1 MNINAAVSDDEV
13 DLAEIFAVL
22 VSGWRIIASTSLVCL
37 ALSYVYANHVALPTY
52 EAKSVFAFEKSSG
65 GGALG
70 NLDGAA
76 ALLGIS
82 LGASKDDKFV
92 FDRVA
97 GRDFVIELAEEAGLY
112 KDPYFNPRLG
122 IGRLAQLKSYFGIA
136 PKTDWTDAE
145 VDEAIVDRFGKAVS
159 ITSTKN
165 SSIVAIVTH
174 RNPKAAAAIA
184 NAVVKKILDDTLDD
198 QLSKSRREVDYLGEQ
213 LAEVEADMDNALARL
228 QEFSI
233 SRNALSE
240 EDLMLRSAQ
249 LVRLRETRDAT
260 RRMYEGVTAMSAAPT
275 AGSGKN
281 DVLQS
286 YPELQSS
293 DFRILAQKAGALD
306 PLTDLPREK
315 LEQVAS
321 SLSARLAEIE
331 GAILA
336 SEGNA
341 KISAEDAADL
351 LTLQRDVKVEGATYE
366 VLVEQ
371 FKSRSLISGFAG
383 ASGTILQYAVPPL
396 KPSAPKS
403 SLILALGTV
412 LGVFVG
418 AGTAL
423 ARGITSRRLHT
434 SRAIAEAVMAG
445 RVFRMERN
453 ALPSEV
459 VANLA
464 GTSKYVV
471 MWHLSPSTKKASEA
485 AARHLMRAW
494 SDAGL
499 SAGILS
505 LPSSGYVSASPAASR
520 VDLGDVMGHLLRG
533 SLVDAIEAK
542 TSHLDRVLVI
552 CEFGKVQP
560 SLLTIARALPST
572 FVAVARAGDVVKSSA
587 DELRSAVVPDVL
599 LLG

>member
-1 MNINAAVSDDEV
+1 MNEHATASDDEIG
-13 DLAEIFAVL
+13 LAEFFAVL
-22 VSGWRIIASTSLVCL
+22 ASSWRMVASTALVSV
-37 ALSYVYANHVALPTY
+37 ALSYVYANHVVRPTY
-52 EAKSVFAFEKSSG
+52 EAKSVFAFEKGSA
-65 GGALG
+65 GGAMG
-70 NLDGAA
+70 NLGGAA

-82 LGASKDDKFV
+82 VGASKDDNV

-112 KDPYFNPRLG
+112 EDPYFNPRLG

-136 PKTDWTDAE
+136 PKTDWTNAE
-145 VDEAIVDRFGKAVS
+145 VEEAIVDRFGKAVH
-159 ITSTKN
+159 IAATKN
-165 SSIVAIVTH
+165 SSIEAIVTH
-174 RNPKAAAAIA
+174 RDPEAAATIA
-184 NAVVKKILDDTLDD
+184 NAVVKKILDDTLND

-213 LAEVEADMDNALARL
+213 LSEVQAEMDNALARL
-228 QEFSI
+228 QGFSI
-233 SRNALSE
+233 SRNALSV
-240 EDLMLRSAQ
+240 EDLVRRSAQ
-249 LVRLRETRDAT
+249 LVKLRETRDAT
-260 RRMYEGVTAMSAAPT
+260 RRMYEGVTAISAAPT
-275 AGSGKN
+275 EGSGKN

-293 DFRILAQKAGALD
+293 EFRILAQMAGALD

-315 LEQVAS
+315 LEQIAS
-321 SLSARLAEIE
+321 SLSARLSEIE

-336 SEGNA
+336 SESNA
-341 KISAEDAADL
+341 KISAEEAADFL
-351 LTLQRDVKVEGATYE
+351 ALQRDVKVEEATYE

-371 FKSRSLISGFAG
+371 YKSRSVMSGLIE

-403 SLILALGTV
+403 SLILALGAV
-412 LGVFVG
+412 LGVFAG
-418 AGTAL
+418 AGIAL
-423 ARGITSRRLHT
+423 ARGITSGRLHT
-434 SRAIAEAVMAG
+434 ARAIAEAVMAG
-445 RVFRMERN
+445 RVFRMKRN

-464 GTSKYVV
+464 GTSKYLV
-471 MWHLSPSTKKASEA
+471 MWHLSPSTKKPSET
-485 AARHLMRAW
+485 AARHLMQAW

-505 LPSSGYVSASPAASR
+505 LPTSGYVSASPAASCI
-520 VDLGDVMGHLLRG
+520 DLGNVMGHVLRG
-533 SLVDAIEAK
+533 NLVEAIEAK

-552 CEFGKVQP
+552 CDFGKVQS

-572 FVAVARAGDVVKSSA
+572 FVAVARTGDVVKSSA
-587 DELRSAVVPDVL
+587 DELRSAVMPDVL